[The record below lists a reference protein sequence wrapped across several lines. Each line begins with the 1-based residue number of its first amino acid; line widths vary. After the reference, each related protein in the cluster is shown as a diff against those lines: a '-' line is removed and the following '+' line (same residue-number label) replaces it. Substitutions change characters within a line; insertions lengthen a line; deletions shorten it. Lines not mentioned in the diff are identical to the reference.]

1 MAYDASH
8 LSHENILRDV
18 HDPVNQTLRTTAT
31 AVIGSVVVDVDYTTD
46 SVAVGDP
53 ITGNT
58 LKINANGSVDA
69 NVVVSHTEDSIKIGD
84 GTDLLAINV
93 DGSINVVQQ
102 DLTFANDKVD
112 VTGSTIEILEVGNI
126 TNAYNEITAVASST
140 LSTIL
145 TYNVTSSTKLLKVDA
160 SGENV
165 AEYTVLIN
173 AIVVSKK
180 RTYFG
185 NSMNVT
191 FDFERGLEL
200 VATDVI
206 QVKAYHTRPT
216 LSSFNANVVM
226 LEA

>member
-31 AVIGSVVVDVDYTTD
+31 AVIGSVVVDVDYTSD

-53 ITGNT
+53 ITNNT

-84 GTDLLAINV
+84 GTDLLAVNA
-93 DGSINVVQQ
+93 DGSINVEQR
-102 DLTFANDKVD
+102 DLTFAQDKVD
-112 VTGSTIEILEVGNI
+112 VSGSTVQLLETGNI
-126 TNAYNEITAVASST
+126 TNAYNEISAVAAST

-145 TYNVTSSTKLLKVDA
+145 TYNITTGTKLLKIDA

-165 AEYTVLIN
+165 AEFTVVIN
-173 AIVVSKK
+173 SIVVSKK

-185 NSMNVT
+185 NSLNVT

-200 VATDVI
+200 VATDIV
-206 QVKAYHTRPT
+206 QVKVYHTRPS
-216 LSSFNANVVM
+216 LSNFNANIVM